1 MNRGQQFAVG
11 MEINVRQRGVCGMES
26 KMKKKIALV
35 MAAMLAAGVLGGC
48 GSKDANKTDDSTVL
62 KDMAVE
68 QYVTLG
74 EYKGLEVA
82 VDAPVVDQS
91 QVDAL
96 VKSAYSQYVTS
107 ENGGITDRAVE
118 VGDTVNIDY
127 EGKKD
132 GIAFQGGTAQGY
144 NLTIGSGQFID
155 GFEDGLVGVMPGDTV
170 DLDLTFPEVYQSADL
185 AGQAVVFTV
194 TVNYIVS
201 DEMNDDVIAAMGI
214 DGVNTVDE
222 FRQYANDYLESNL
235 KYNYDSQVQNE
246 VMNAFMANCVFS
258 EVPEKLAAN
267 YEAVIRDN
275 VMQQAESYGMEAETY
290 VQQAYN
296 EDLETWVKESATEAA
311 KQNIAFQAVANAEN
325 LGVDDEELN
334 TTMQE
339 YATNAGYETVEEF
352 IGDNSIEDYRDYLMY
367 QKVMDFLVQ
376 NAVVNN

>member
-1 MNRGQQFAVG
+1 
-11 MEINVRQRGVCGMES
+11 
-26 KMKKKIALV
+26 MKKKIALV

-48 GSKDANKTDDSTVL
+48 GNKDANKTDDSTVL

-74 EYKGLEVA
+74 EYKGLEVT

-96 VKSAYSQYVTS
+96 VSSAYSQYVTADD
-107 ENGGITDRAVE
+107 GGITDRAVE

-132 GIAFQGGTAQGY
+132 GVAFQGGTAQGY

-155 GFEDGLVGVMPGDTV
+155 GFEDGLVGVMPGETV
-170 DLDLTFPEVYQSADL
+170 DLNLTFPEVYKQSSDL

-201 DEMNDDVIAAMGI
+201 TEMSDDVIVSMGI
-214 DGVNTVDE
+214 DGVSTVDE
-222 FRQYANDYLESNL
+222 FRQYAYDYVESNL

-258 EVPEKLAAN
+258 EVPAKLAEN